1 MLLTP
6 LTNPPPCGI
15 LYTYPRGTQYITYK
29 EEHTMFN
36 IFKTRKATDLYKVTY
51 KFIEEDEVF
60 TTTATSAGLASI
72 EADWAIEVLS
82 VAKV

>member
-1 MLLTP
+1 MCYHVYIPKRYTTLLH
-6 LTNPPPCGI
+6 
-15 LYTYPRGTQYITYK
+15 K

-36 IFKTRKATDLYKVTY
+36 IFKTRKTTDLYMVTY